1 MRTTEEA
8 VLALIELDAGISPL
22 QFIELAN
29 ELVTEICVPLG
40 YTSTRLELIERWLS
54 AHFCA
59 VAYPRTSSESAGGIS
74 ESYQVSPGMGLDLT
88 SYGQQVKMLDTKGG
102 LAKLDKDTKSGNRS
116 VAGITWMGSTSKE
129 SEDYR

>member
-1 MRTTEEA
+1 MRTTNEA
-8 VLALIELDAGISPL
+8 VLALIELDAGISPA

-29 ELVTEICVPLG
+29 ELVTEVCVPLG

-59 VAYPRTSSESAGGIS
+59 VAYPRTSSESGGGVS

-88 SYGQQVKMLDTKGG
+88 SYGQQVKLLDTKGG
-102 LAKLDKDTKSGNRS
+102 LAKLDKDTKAGIRS
-116 VAGITWMGSTSKE
+116 VAGINWLGSTPTE
-129 SEDYR
+129 TDTY